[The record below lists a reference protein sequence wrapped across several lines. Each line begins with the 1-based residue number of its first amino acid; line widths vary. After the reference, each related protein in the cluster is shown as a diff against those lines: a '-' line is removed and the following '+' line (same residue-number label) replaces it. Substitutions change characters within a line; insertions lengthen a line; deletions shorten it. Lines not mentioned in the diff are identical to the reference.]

1 MLSLS
6 PAALKRSFE
15 VEDVDATS
23 PTTRRNAN
31 SHQRSGISSGSQS
44 YYDLGSRANHANSA
58 GTRPQ
63 DSQQRP
69 KARTPEPVSRRSELC
84 IDISSNHKSVEN
96 SPSQGVSRFALK
108 RPEVLG
114 HSKTPELAQKHTV
127 TFSKPLETTPAA
139 ASGPRAVAPH
149 ASAKLPETTFRRTEP
164 PSPGE
169 VAGSRRPEISVTK
182 APDAK
187 AQENH
192 HHHPHHPPQHHH
204 HPHPPQTLGTRCASP
219 NHTGRKSP
227 QDGHS
232 KCP

>member
-1 MLSLS
+1 M
-6 PAALKRSFE
+6 
-15 VEDVDATS
+15 EDVDATS

-31 SHQRSGISSGSQS
+31 SHQRTGISSGSQS
-44 YYDLGSRANHANSA
+44 YYDLGSRANHSNSP
-58 GTRPQ
+58 RSQ

-96 SPSQGVSRFALK
+96 SPSQGISRFGLK

-127 TFSKPLETTPAA
+127 TFSKPLETTPA
-139 ASGPRAVAPH
+139 SGPRATAPH

-169 VAGSRRPEISVTK
+169 VAGLRRPEINVIK
-182 APDAK
+182 APDTK

-192 HHHPHHPPQHHH
+192 LHPQHHH
-204 HPHPPQTLGTRCASP
+204 HQTINTRCASP

-232 KCP
+232 KFL

>member
-1 MLSLS
+1 M
-6 PAALKRSFE
+6 
-15 VEDVDATS
+15 EDVDATS

-44 YYDLGSRANHANSA
+44 YYDLGSRGNHFNSP
-58 GTRPQ
+58 RPQ

-84 IDISSNHKSVEN
+84 IDISSNHSGKSVEN
-96 SPSQGVSRFALK
+96 SPSQGISRFALK

-114 HSKTPELAQKHTV
+114 HSKTPELSQKHTV
-127 TFSKPLETTPAA
+127 TFSKPLETT
-139 ASGPRAVAPH
+139 SSPRAVAPH
-149 ASAKLPETTFRRTEP
+149 ASSKLPETTFRRTEP

-169 VAGSRRPEISVTK
+169 VAGSRRPEISITK
-182 APDAK
+182 APDTK

-192 HHHPHHPPQHHH
+192 HHTQHHH
-204 HPHPPQTLGTRCASP
+204 HQTIGTRCASP

-232 KCP
+232 KCL

>member
-1 MLSLS
+1 MSDSTVNAHLDGIISDFE
-6 PAALKRSFE
+6 ALKRSFE

-44 YYDLGSRANHANSA
+44 YYDLGSRGNHS
-58 GTRPQ
+58 TSPRPQ

-84 IDISSNHKSVEN
+84 IDISSNHSGKSVEN
-96 SPSQGVSRFALK
+96 SPSQGISRFALK

-114 HSKTPELAQKHTV
+114 HSKTPELSQKHTV
-127 TFSKPLETTPAA
+127 TFSKPLETTSA
-139 ASGPRAVAPH
+139 PRTVAPH
-149 ASAKLPETTFRRTEP
+149 ASSKLPETTFRRTEP

-169 VAGSRRPEISVTK
+169 VAGLRRPEISITK
-182 APDAK
+182 APDTK

-192 HHHPHHPPQHHH
+192 HHTQHHH
-204 HPHPPQTLGTRCASP
+204 QTIGTRCASP

-227 QDGHS
+227 QDSHS
-232 KCP
+232 KCL